1 MYASLINCQEN
12 DGFKHIIQLIESS
25 EIHGGRE
32 RIFKTVM
39 AKFINGL
46 NQLELDTW
54 APQKN
59 QVANPF
65 SRW

>member
-46 NQLELDTW
+46 NQLELDT
-54 APQKN
+54 
-59 QVANPF
+59 
-65 SRW
+65 